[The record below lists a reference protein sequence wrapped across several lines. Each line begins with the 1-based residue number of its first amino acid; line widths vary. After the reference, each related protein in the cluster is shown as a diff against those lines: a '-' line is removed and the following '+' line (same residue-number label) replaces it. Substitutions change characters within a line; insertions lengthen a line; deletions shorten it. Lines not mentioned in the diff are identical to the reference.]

1 MAEKP
6 NRKYSRRSIAFDEFR
21 RKQVSIFGGR
31 AIPAAE
37 HLMVLEDHLDI
48 AMRRRNNAYPLFKLQ
63 MALLTDLI
71 TAEKAVADC
80 KKKIEDL
87 KTAPAEA
94 ADIEAVSA
102 EQQRYTAL
110 RRALRD
116 IGDGIAWRLLEYD
129 RAALVSLAS
138 HARKPHINIEG
149 LPAELNAF
157 ADIWNSYSGSMLVLN
172 DLTHFLKKADITV
185 RRDANHFEFVEV
197 KSSRTKSGTMSRQ
210 KADLAETLAFLN
222 EQGGERHGETVR
234 IRSLPVRPKGFFN
247 AVCSTIREA
256 EKEGTAWAKIGEHLT
271 VEFID
276 WSVVLRGGVEEPDMR
291 KIEESAAVAEK
302 WGQAGDVV
310 TPYIGA
316 ERYLF
321 VRNVAPYSIFPFSG
335 LQRVKLMTNTLMTMS
350 RLNVSAV
357 TRYIASQGWTL
368 VHPPEFYVE
377 EARKVLNTPPDDTAE
392 TAFDKL
398 PVTPLAT
405 FKKGALTLDL
415 PATWAVR
422 LAQEYLAPRTVLD
435 VFESLLR
442 AGPSKETA
450 TLINF
455 DGESDQWD

>member
-1 MAEKP
+1 
-6 NRKYSRRSIAFDEFR
+6 
-21 RKQVSIFGGR
+21 
-31 AIPAAE
+31 
-37 HLMVLEDHLDI
+37 MVLEDHLAI

-63 MALLTDLI
+63 MALLIDLM

-80 KKKIEDL
+80 KKKIEEL
-87 KTAPAEA
+87 KTASADT

-102 EQQRYTAL
+102 EQQRYTLL
-110 RRALRD
+110 RRSLRD

-138 HARKPHINIEG
+138 HPRKPHINVEG

-157 ADIWNSYSGSMLVLN
+157 AEMWNSYPGSLLVLN
-172 DLTHFLKKADITV
+172 DLTHFLKKADVTV
-185 RRDANHFEFVEV
+185 RRDADHFEFVEV

-222 EQGGERHGETVR
+222 EQEGERHGETVR
-234 IRSLPVRPKGFFN
+234 IRSLPVRPKGYFN
-247 AVCSTIREA
+247 TVVSTIREA
-256 EKEGTAWAKIGEHLT
+256 EKEGTAWTKIGQHLT

-276 WSVVLRGGVEEPDMR
+276 WSVVLHGGVEEPDLR
-291 KIEESAAVAEK
+291 KVEESAAVAEK

-310 TPYIGA
+310 IPYMGA
-316 ERYLF
+316 ERYLV
-321 VRNVAPYSIFPFSG
+321 VRHVAPYSIFPFSA

-357 TRYIASQGWTL
+357 TRYIASQGWT
-368 VHPPEFYVE
+368 VIHPPEFYVE
-377 EARKVLNTPPDDTAE
+377 EARKVLNAPAGDTAE

-398 PVTPLAT
+398 PATPLAT
-405 FKKGALTLDL
+405 FKKGALTIDL
-415 PATWAVR
+415 PATWGVR